1 VGAKSTGVAYSRY
14 PCYGASRCELCL
26 RDVPRAPDGRVAS
39 QSGGRFSR
47 LMAPRGIAVFVAT
60 IWSLGVCDI
69 WAANHVTR
77 SARGRVTFVLRW
89 LAVHLAGVFSDEL
102 RSFTADGFLRSSREL
117 QARHKALRNAGA
129 EIIPVRMRHPH
140 KW

>member
-1 VGAKSTGVAYSRY
+1 MLRRLTMRVVSPGCAKGTRW
-14 PCYGASRCELCL
+14 ASGIPKR
-26 RDVPRAPDGRVAS
+26 
-39 QSGGRFSR
+39 GRFSR
-47 LMAPRGIAVFVAT
+47 LVAPRGIAVFVAT

-117 QARHKALRNAGA
+117 QARHKALRNGGA